1 MAKIQEQS
9 VVIKFSKLV
18 KDDSN
23 STSVID
29 SDVVAS
35 LEAVAQELAGQGIIV
50 EVDSLIN

>member
-1 MAKIQEQS
+1 MARVQEQA

-18 KDDSN
+18 KDDDV
-23 STSVID
+23 TVSVVEA
-29 SDVVAS
+29 DVIAS

>member
-9 VVIKFSKLV
+9 VVIKFSKLI
-18 KDDSN
+18 KDGDEGQA
-23 STSVID
+23 VID
-29 SDVVAS
+29 SDVVTS